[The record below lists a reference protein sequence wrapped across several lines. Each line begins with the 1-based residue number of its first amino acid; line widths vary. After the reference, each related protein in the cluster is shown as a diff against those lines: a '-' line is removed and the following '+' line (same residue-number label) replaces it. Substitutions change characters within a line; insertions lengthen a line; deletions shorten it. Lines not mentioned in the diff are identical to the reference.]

1 MQINFINIQ
10 DEQEWDQNWDEDYED
25 YLDYIDWLEQS
36 YD

>member
-1 MQINFINIQ
+1 MQINIQ
-10 DEQEWDQNWDEDYED
+10 DEQEFDQNWDEDYED